1 MQVRQ
6 QLTRSGGYD
15 LQMLGCDHISHPAGV
30 LQVVKHDG
38 AAVVRHALLDDV
50 PAREEL
56 CLPLHLARN
65 RLRLRHGI
73 GQQDGGSQ
81 LVVLGLTEQVG
92 GNVSRVGGVIGND
105 QHLGRACD
113 HVNIDRAERQLLGCR
128 NKGVARADDLVHL
141 RDKTCA
147 VGQRGNRLRAADGN
161 NGIYTGDLRRRK
173 HFVGHVFGRR
183 RDHNQL
189 TDTGNL
195 GRNGVHQH
203 TRRIRRCAARHINA
217 DARKPAHGLTE
228 RFASRAVPLP
238 RFDEHLLVVVADV
251 RRRLFQRRDQLRVAG
266 VVRIVQ
272 HLRLDNVRR
281 LAVKPLGVLHDRI
294 PAALLYVRHH
304 TADNLLNIAACTSR
318 TGLHFADDLLL
329 CLSVRLYYI

>member
-1 MQVRQ
+1 
-6 QLTRSGGYD
+6 
-15 LQMLGCDHISHPAGV
+15 MLGCDHISHPAGV

-65 RLRLRHGI
+65 GLCLCHGI

-92 GNVSRVGGVIGND
+92 GNVGRVGGVIRND
-105 QHLGRACD
+105 KHLGRTGD
-113 HVNIDRAERQLLGCR
+113 HVDIDRAERQLLGCR

-141 RDKTCA
+141 RDKARA

-183 RDHNQL
+183 RDHDQL
-189 TDTGNL
+189 SDTGNL

-203 TRRIRRCAARHINA
+203 A
-217 DARKPAHGLTE
+217 
-228 RFASRAVPLP
+228 
-238 RFDEHLLVVVADV
+238 
-251 RRRLFQRRDQLRVAG
+251 
-266 VVRIVQ
+266 
-272 HLRLDNVRR
+272 
-281 LAVKPLGVLHDRI
+281 
-294 PAALLYVRHH
+294 
-304 TADNLLNIAACTSR
+304 
-318 TGLHFADDLLL
+318 
-329 CLSVRLYYI
+329 

>member
-1 MQVRQ
+1 
-6 QLTRSGGYD
+6 
-15 LQMLGCDHISHPAGV
+15 MLS
-30 LQVVKHDG
+30 
-38 AAVVRHALLDDV
+38 
-50 PAREEL
+50 
-56 CLPLHLARN
+56 
-65 RLRLRHGI
+65 
-73 GQQDGGSQ
+73 
-81 LVVLGLTEQVG
+81 LTEQVG
-92 GNVSRVGGVIGND
+92 GNVGRVGGVIGND
-105 QHLGRACD
+105 QHLGRTGD
-113 HVNIDRAERQLLGCR
+113 HVDIDRAERQLLGCR
-128 NKGVARADDLVHL
+128 NKGVARANDLVHL
-141 RDKTCA
+141 RDEARA
-147 VGQRGNRLRAADGN
+147 VGQRGNRLRAADGD
-161 NGIYTGDLRRRK
+161 NGIYTSDLRRRK

-203 TRRIRRCAARHINA
+203 TRRVRRCAARHINA

-228 RFASRAVPLP
+228 RFAFGAVPLP

-266 VVRIVQ
+266 VVRIVK

-304 TADNLLNIAACTSR
+304 TADNLLNIAARTSR
-318 TGLHFADDLLL
+318 TGLHFADNGLL
-329 CLSVRLYYI
+329 CRAVRLYYI

>member
-1 MQVRQ
+1 M
-6 QLTRSGGYD
+6 
-15 LQMLGCDHISHPAGV
+15 
-30 LQVVKHDG
+30 
-38 AAVVRHALLDDV
+38 
-50 PAREEL
+50 
-56 CLPLHLARN
+56 
-65 RLRLRHGI
+65 
-73 GQQDGGSQ
+73 
-81 LVVLGLTEQVG
+81 LGLTEQVG
-92 GNVSRVGGVIGND
+92 GNVGRVGGVIGND
-105 QHLGRACD
+105 QHLGRARD
-113 HVNIDRAERQLLGCR
+113 HVNIDRTERQLFGCC

-141 RDKTCA
+141 RDKARA

-173 HFVGHVFGRR
+173 HFVGHILGRR

-203 TRRIRRCAARHINA
+203 ARRIRCRAARHIDA
-217 DARKPAHGLTE
+217 DTRKPAHGLTE
-228 RFASRAVPLP
+228 RFAFGAVPLP

-266 VVRIVQ
+266 VVRIVK

-304 TADNLLNIAACTSR
+304 TADNLLNIAARTSR